1 MTEHITNTERMT
13 ALFAALAQT
22 EGSKTQRREMIKLYG
37 VSSEIFEDSL
47 VGFVQK
53 ITLYLQKLLKESE
66 PMFHHVIAGS
76 LGKIVKNVLHFRG

>member
-22 EGSKTQRREMIKLYG
+22 DGSKTQRREIIKLYG

-47 VGFVQK
+47 VGFV
-53 ITLYLQKLLKESE
+53 
-66 PMFHHVIAGS
+66 
-76 LGKIVKNVLHFRG
+76 